1 MSKGNTIGAMSHAH
15 RGIIAPCCPMSNGR
29 GSSHALLIHTHISS
43 IQYNNFHVRSEPH
56 QRSRYKK
63 PKNTP

>member
-1 MSKGNTIGAMSHAH
+1 MSKGKHIGAMSHAH

-29 GSSHALLIHTHISS
+29 SSHALLIHTHISS
-43 IQYNNFHVRSEPH
+43 IQYNNFHVQRTSH